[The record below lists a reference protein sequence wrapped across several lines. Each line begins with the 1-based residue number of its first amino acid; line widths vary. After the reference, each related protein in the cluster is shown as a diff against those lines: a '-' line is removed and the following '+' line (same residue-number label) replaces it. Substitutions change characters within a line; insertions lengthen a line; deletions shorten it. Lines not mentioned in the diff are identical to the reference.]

1 MKARDRI
8 STKAKEHVDK
18 LNQSAIARVK
28 HSKLSEKY
36 QRDVE
41 NQLKYKLDKVKEK
54 QRTYKGRRD

>member
-1 MKARDRI
+1 MSACGDKNSGIQSQAFDRYLKARDRI
-8 STKAKEHVDK
+8 GSKAKEHVDK

-41 NQLKYKLDKVKEK
+41 N
-54 QRTYKGRRD
+54 